1 MLQIDQILAQLKTI
15 GGHATWSVIKRQQFL
30 INSTTSPSTHSY
42 YRFSPNP
49 MSNKTLRPSLEP
61 IVISIGKSVDR
72 PITKTYDVSQSKNL
86 TIIATKLEA
95 NVEDQNVILKA
106 KVDVA

>member
-1 MLQIDQILAQLKTI
+1 
-15 GGHATWSVIKRQQFL
+15 
-30 INSTTSPSTHSY
+30 
-42 YRFSPNP
+42 

>member
-1 MLQIDQILAQLKTI
+1 M
-15 GGHATWSVIKRQQFL
+15 
-30 INSTTSPSTHSY
+30 
-42 YRFSPNP
+42 
-49 MSNKTLRPSLEP
+49 
-61 IVISIGKSVDR
+61 DR